1 MSNTAAGTTTLSMS
15 TQTGSST
22 AADPKV
28 LHLLKKYQQTKQNP
42 NLSLSDC
49 VTHLIT
55 NHREYRKKVSD
66 NPDYLDTLRG
76 LVNVVIDTL
85 NTSNNSIVGKKRRLE
100 EQLEATHEIEAQ
112 ELEKSLKRSNSG
124 SMLNAGLRSGY
135 QQRKLADEASKAAV
149 ENSRSSSPG
158 VTLAEGEAPAT
169 PTPSNTSAK
178 KRTNKHKKSSTKT
191 DTSSGNNNGNVGN
204 IGNNSLSL
212 IVERPKTR
220 YSDLGGIDGTLRAIR
235 ELIEYPLSH
244 PEVFSHLGVEPPR
257 GVLLR
262 GPPGTGKTLLAHAV
276 AGQLGVAFIKVSA
289 PEIVSGMSGESEQKL
304 RDLFTAASSAAPAI
318 LFIDEIDA
326 IAPKRDGGGNSRGM
340 EKRIVAQM
348 LTCLDGLAPENNANG
363 RPVMVLGATNRPD
376 SLDSALRRAGRFDRE
391 IVMGVPDEAARARIL
406 QVMTKTMRL
415 EGEFDYNLIA
425 KKTPG
430 YVGADIRSLT
440 KEAAII
446 AINRIFKDLLGDP
459 GAEETSASTNP
470 LMITSQI
477 SPLSSDQLDP
487 LSVTMDDFLEGVK
500 RVQPSSKR
508 EGFAT
513 VPDVSWKDIG
523 ALEEIREELTL
534 SVLEPISNPQHFKE
548 LGLPLP
554 AGVMLYGPPGCG
566 K

>member
-1 MSNTAAGTTTLSMS
+1 MSN
-15 TQTGSST
+15 QT

-28 LHLLKKYQQTKQNP
+28 LFLLKKYQQTKQHP
-42 NLSLSDC
+42 NLILSDC

-55 NHREYRKKVSD
+55 SQREYRKLVTD

-76 LVNVVIDTL
+76 LVNTALEVL
-85 NTSNNSIVGKKRRLE
+85 NENNNVGVGKKRKLE
-100 EQLEATHEIEAQ
+100 QKLDERHEAEAQ
-112 ELEKSLKRSNSG
+112 EIEKTIKRSNSG

-135 QQRKLADEASKAAV
+135 QQRKLADEVSKAAAV
-149 ENSRSSSPG
+149 SSRSSSPAG
-158 VTLAEGEAPAT
+158 INQSEGEASVPQT
-169 PTPSNTSAK
+169 PTNTSAK
-178 KRTNKHKKSSTKT
+178 KRTNKHKKISSKNE
-191 DTSSGNNNGNVGN
+191 SNSHNGNT
-204 IGNNSLSL
+204 NSGSHSLGL

-220 YSDLGGIDGTLRAIR
+220 YSDLGGIDGTLQVIR

-304 RDLFTAASSAAPAI
+304 RELFTAASNAAPAI

-376 SLDSALRRAGRFDRE
+376 SLDPALRRAGRFDRE
-391 IVMGVPDEAARARIL
+391 IIMGVPDEAGRARIL
-406 QVMTKTMRL
+406 HVMTKSMRL
-415 EGEFDYNLIA
+415 EGEFDFKLIA

-446 AINRIFKDLLGDP
+446 AINRIFKELLDDT
-459 GAEETSASTNP
+459 EKDTNNSTYSSV
-470 LMITSQI
+470 MMSST
-477 SPLSSDQLDP
+477 SPLTPDQLEP
-487 LSVTMDDFLEGVK
+487 LNVSMDDFLEAVK

-523 ALEEIREELTL
+523 ALESIREELSL
-534 SVLEPISNPQHFKE
+534 SVLEPISNPEYFKE